1 MNARRWILGGGAAT
15 LVLVLVAGSI
25 GSAALSA
32 GTEEVATTVALQT
45 AAEAVPDQQ
54 APVVTLYKNPTCAC
68 CADWAEHM
76 RENGFRVD
84 VQEGVSLP
92 AMKKRHDVP
101 FSLASC
107 HTAVVDG
114 YALEGHVPADLVVK
128 LLAERPPVAGLAV
141 PGMPAGVPGMP
152 DAGPNRAPY
161 DILAFDEDGSTRVY
175 ATR

>member
-1 MNARRWILGGGAAT
+1 MKDRLWILGGGAAA
-15 LVLVLVAGSI
+15 LALALAVGSA
-25 GSAALSA
+25 GSAALA
-32 GTEEVATTVALQT
+32 WGHDEVPAAAMQIAAET
-45 AAEAVPDQQ
+45 AADQQ
-54 APVVTLYKNPTCAC
+54 APLVTLYKNPTCAC

-84 VQEGVSLP
+84 VQEGVSLA
-92 AMKKRHDVP
+92 AMKKQHRVP
-101 FSLASC
+101 FSLGSC

-128 LLAERPPVAGLAV
+128 LVAERPAVAGLAV